1 MVIIAS
7 IFVFCIAAIFRL
19 LDNSAGILISNGISV
34 SPFYLTES
42 EVKKQIEKIEDS
54 TLRTQLKRTLIYQ
67 KLHKVFLVL
76 SIITFVG
83 GIVYE
88 FINPTLVELL

>member
-34 SPFYLTES
+34 SPFYLSES
-42 EVKKQIEKIEDS
+42 EVKEQIKKIEDS
-54 TLRTQLKRTLIYQ
+54 SLRSQLKRTLIYQ
-67 KLHKVFLVL
+67 KLHKIFLVL

>member
-19 LDNSAGILISNGISV
+19 LDNSAGLLISNGISV
-34 SPFYLTES
+34 SPFYLSES
-42 EVKKQIEKIEDS
+42 EVKEQIKKIEDS
-54 TLRTQLKRTLIYQ
+54 SLRSQLKRTLIYQ
-67 KLHKVFLVL
+67 KLHKIFLVL
-76 SIITFVG
+76 SIVTFVG

>member
-34 SPFYLTES
+34 SPFYLSES
-42 EVKKQIEKIEDS
+42 EVKEQIKKIEDS
-54 TLRTQLKRTLIYQ
+54 SLRSQLKRTLIYQ
-67 KLHKVFLVL
+67 KLHKIFLVL
-76 SIITFVG
+76 SIVTFVG